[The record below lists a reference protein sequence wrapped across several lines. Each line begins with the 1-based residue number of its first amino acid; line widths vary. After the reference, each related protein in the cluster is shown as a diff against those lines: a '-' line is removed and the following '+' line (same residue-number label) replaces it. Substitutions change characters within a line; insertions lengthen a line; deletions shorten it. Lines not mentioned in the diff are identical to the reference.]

1 MSGVGVCVAV
11 LMSGVAVLTRGV
23 RGGGDE
29 VVWVVVLTRR
39 ARQQGRDTEARIA
52 QPQSRNSNFGA
63 SQE

>member
-29 VVWVVVLTRR
+29 VV
-39 ARQQGRDTEARIA
+39 
-52 QPQSRNSNFGA
+52 
-63 SQE
+63 